1 MARNRFGSSAH
12 GKPVAGN
19 GGHIPDRELDFSD
32 IPDST
37 EAELR
42 RARRLGQSR
51 QDQAKRLILLRID
64 PKLLTI
70 IRKLAAR
77 QGQSYQTMI
86 HALLE
91 RATRKV
97 A

>member
-1 MARNRFGSSAH
+1 MDRKRSGSSAH

-19 GGHIPDRELDFSD
+19 GGPIPDRELDFSD

-51 QDQAKRLILLRID
+51 QKNAKQLILIRID
-64 PKLLTI
+64 PKLLTL
-70 IRKLAAR
+70 IRKLASQ
-77 QGQSYQTMI
+77 QGQSYQAMI

-91 RATRKV
+91 RATKKV